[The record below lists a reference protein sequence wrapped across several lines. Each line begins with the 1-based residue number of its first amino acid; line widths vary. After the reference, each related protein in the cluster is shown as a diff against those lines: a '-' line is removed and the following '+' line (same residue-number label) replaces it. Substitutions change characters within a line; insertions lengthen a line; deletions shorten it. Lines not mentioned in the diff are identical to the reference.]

1 MRRVPACRRSGR
13 PQRPAAAPCNS
24 VHPPPHDLGRR
35 AAQEA
40 PYADAA
46 GRSVLAALRSLF
58 AAMSGA
64 GGTDGHSGLPEAAKA
79 RGALGG
85 TRPRCR

>member
-1 MRRVPACRRSGR
+1 VRRVPACHRSGR

-64 GGTDGHSGLPEAAKA
+64 GGADGHGGLPEAAKA